1 MARLDVYLNPGQ
13 TKDSDVP
20 YLLEVQGD
28 LLSALDS
35 RVVVP
40 LRRVDRF
47 DEVALPKNLAPVFEI
62 DGLACFMETPKLA
75 AVPAKILKS
84 PIASL
89 INHQAEV
96 TTALDFLFQGY

>member
-1 MARLDVYLNPGQ
+1 MARFDIYANPGQ
-13 TKDSDVP
+13 TNDSDVP
-20 YLLEVQGD
+20 YLLDVQGD

-47 DEVALPKNLAPVFEI
+47 DNVALPQNLAPVFEI

-75 AVPAKILKS
+75 AVPARILKS
-84 PIASL
+84 PVASL
-89 INHQAEV
+89 ASRQAEV